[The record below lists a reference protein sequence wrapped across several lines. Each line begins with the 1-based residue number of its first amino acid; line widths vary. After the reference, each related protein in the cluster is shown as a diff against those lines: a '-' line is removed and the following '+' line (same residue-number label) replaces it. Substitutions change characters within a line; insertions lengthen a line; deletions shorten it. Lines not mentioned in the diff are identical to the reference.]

1 MSVNTP
7 QLTAQIGGLPTVK
20 VDIPICAVL
29 IAVFILLAASHM
41 TLLQQ
46 NRRRGHKFIFNGMLF
61 GFAMS
66 RIAANTLRLV
76 WATRPTNADVSLVA
90 SVFLNAGIVLIYII
104 NNLLAWRIVR
114 SAIPHFGWNRAV
126 RIVNRVMLWMILAL
140 ILPLIVIIILRV
152 KRPDLAHIKTAST
165 VVGRLAQTYF
175 LIIAIEPA
183 FLLIFSYIKSRNGPK
198 DSFGKGSWNSKIIV
212 LGISTVFAIIEAG
225 FRCGT
230 TWTPAP
236 LASDPAWWDHKAAF
250 YCFNFGVDILILTTL
265 LVGRIDRRFY
275 VPDKAEGVGSY
286 SRAISLDARSDL
298 EK

>member
-1 MSVNTP
+1 M
-7 QLTAQIGGLPTVK
+7 LYR
-20 VDIPICAVL
+20 
-29 IAVFILLAASHM
+29 ILDGI
-41 TLLQQ
+41 
-46 NRRRGHKFIFNGMLF
+46 RG
-61 GFAMS
+61 
-66 RIAANTLRLV
+66 
-76 WATRPTNADVSLVA
+76 
-90 SVFLNAGIVLIYII
+90 
-104 NNLLAWRIVR
+104 
-114 SAIPHFGWNRAV
+114 V

-140 ILPLIVIIILRV
+140 ILPLIVIIVLRV

-198 DSFGKGSWNSKIIV
+198 DSFGKGSWNSKFIV

-250 YCFNFGVDILILTTL
+250 YCFNFVIDILILTTL

-275 VPDKAEGVGSY
+275 VPDKAEGGGVVLESDQSRCSRSGKVGRQSCFRMYMSVSCGLFRRLVQGDRWTRFQHNVHRQKHRIPSRYSY
-286 SRAISLDARSDL
+286 ISDSTTTILVKAICTNIHYH
-298 EK
+298 